1 MIYQQPAFFI
11 NNFWSGREDLNL
23 RPPEP
28 HSGKI
33 MFSKFFRLEIIL
45 DKNLLNHYIN
55 DISLEIVFPTYR

>member
-1 MIYQQPAFFI
+1 
-11 NNFWSGREDLNL
+11 
-23 RPPEP
+23 
-28 HSGKI
+28 